1 MKKTQFTQITCLLM
15 LAAAF
20 SLKAASGTWTGAT
33 DNTWAGANWSATPVP
48 GTGDTA
54 TFNGAGNGN
63 TTIDL
68 GGGVT
73 ISNLLFSTSS
83 VAAYTIGA
91 GGVGSQTLTENLS
104 GTISMGPAVANNEVF
119 NAAIVLGLDATAQ
132 TYNFV
137 NNSANS
143 LTMATNI
150 SGGVAGGTAG
160 YKTLVV
166 GGSGNTMIGGSL
178 LNGAATSVSLTKVG
192 VGTLTFNGN
201 VNASVLGSGPTG
213 GAYGTVTVNGGTL
226 ALDFSNFGALGNAD
240 LLNRYS
246 PVSLGGGTLQVIGN
260 AANAST
266 QNFTNGSGVTVNP
279 GFNVITVGPNGGN
292 LADPLPTLNLGAF
305 TQTVGSQT
313 MFVGPAYDNNA
324 STVSANLV
332 PATGTITTTTL
343 GNQNNLLWPS
353 TRQAIATVGLYEW
366 ASVVT
371 TPAGTQNILA
381 GSQQTGTFYTQV
393 AAGGTVPN
401 ADANYD
407 LLGNATFNNS
417 KPAYV
422 DTIRFNVPGAFTTT
436 TGVGGSG
443 YLFLIGGILVTPNVG
458 PNNTTFASGGEWIA
472 SAYTSAGNCPIDV
485 YQNNTAGELFIN
497 TPFYYYSATTRAT
510 CYVKGGAG
518 TVDLTGSATSS
529 GNYGSPYLNG
539 GCTVIN
545 NNTQIGRS
553 ASAATLYL
561 NGGTLVASGN
571 TSLDNGGGSNLRPVT
586 LLGNGG
592 GLAAEAGFTLTVD
605 GQIGSGANAGPLV
618 IGIPASTANGNV
630 AGLLPGTGSGTANT
644 TPVYGTGTVKLNN
657 TTGNF
662 YFGGVNIVGGATLNI
677 NGINALG
684 GANYLGGVT
693 FTSGTLQYGTGT
705 LLGGADITFG
715 GTGGTV
721 PQTVSILGNSTID
734 LNGQTA
740 TYAGSIGNGGS
751 GALNLTNSSSGGAL
765 YLNGGSTY
773 TGGTT
778 VSTNATLG
786 GSGTI
791 VGNVTVNSGG
801 MTQPSSGAGATN
813 TITGSLTYTSGSPT
827 NSANFNLS
835 SSASGSNDQI
845 VLSGNNQT
853 LTCGGV
859 TIGIKCGPTLD
870 LVNDYVLFK
879 MTGSSPTI
887 SGNFNATPVWL
898 ATPPSGAG
906 NYQVIK
912 SGNNVLLH
920 YSGSTPPNISA
931 SSATPSTA
939 VRNQNNVSISVTVA
953 AAGASTITGVSVNL
967 AAINGTS
974 QSLTLTS
981 GTSANGTWTGNI
993 TIPAAS
999 GLGTFT
1005 LPATATDNN
1014 GNTAAANISVTV
1026 NAATDT
1032 WVGSG
1037 GGNWSDN
1044 ADWVNFAGNFAP
1056 GLSGD
1061 TLVFAGS
1068 TGLTST
1074 MNNSYSITGLTF
1086 TNGAGSFNIGTSSST
1101 LTITANGMTN
1111 NSANAET
1118 LNVPVLL
1125 TNAAQTLSAAAGNL
1139 TLGQSVDNGGNL
1151 LTVADGG
1158 FNTTISGAI
1167 SGNGGLTKT
1176 NAGTLTLGGASTYT
1190 GATTING
1197 GTVVVNAGAS
1207 VTSAAT
1213 ATSQVIVGNAA
1224 GNAILNI
1231 AGGAVNAN
1239 ATAILPVGSVSNA
1252 NGFISM
1258 NAGNL
1263 NVAASELHIGNVAGA
1278 YGAFDLSGS
1287 GALTVPA
1294 SSGDG
1299 YIAVGV
1305 AGSGVLNMTGGMI
1318 SNNAAYPSIGNQA
1331 GGIGVANISG
1341 GLVVDGK
1348 GLHVGDRST
1357 GILNVSGSAN
1367 INLTGGTLQFGL
1379 SGQTSTGSANLLGGT
1394 VTANNVGVGGTS
1406 TSRLNFNGGT
1416 LVAAASGTFI
1426 PAILTS
1432 ANVYSGGAVIDDGGN
1447 AITIAQPLL
1456 APTGNGV
1463 STIPVATGGTGY
1475 LDTPVVTIT
1484 GGGGAGATAVAN
1496 VSGGSVTGITITS
1509 PGTGYTS
1516 APTVTLFGGGYTS
1529 AATLGTA
1536 TIAANVSGGLIKVD
1550 TGTLTLTGANT
1561 YTNLTKVRG
1570 GTLALGSG
1578 YTSATAGYVVTNGA
1592 TLDVSAL
1599 SPFTLSANQSLS
1611 GGGTING
1618 SIATSA
1624 GVKIYPGGTNKV
1636 GTLTFNN
1643 DLDLSGGGTCY
1654 FDITNSASSGDDQI
1668 TVGGTLTMNGG
1679 VLYVNAQSGA
1689 MPLDTTAD
1697 YVLIADSNG
1706 PNVTSLPALVWV
1718 GTKPSNY
1725 GNYTLQQI
1733 GNNIVLHYSPSLAPM
1748 VASVSLNP
1756 SSAVRG
1762 QNVIISATVIPGSGT
1777 IDPSAGVT
1785 VNLSAFGGSST
1796 SSLILSNA
1804 NVYTNSFTVPAST
1817 TPGSQTLTVTVT
1829 DSTPLSGSGF
1839 NTLTVNATT
1848 EVWNGL
1854 GGGNWSDNADWVST
1868 FAPGLVGDAL
1878 VFAGTTELTP
1888 SMDNNYSVTSV
1899 TFTNG
1904 AGSFNI
1910 GTPGSTLTITAGG
1923 VTNNSANV
1931 QNLNVPVNLTTV
1943 AQTLNAASGDLILG
1957 QNLDNGGN
1965 LLTVT
1970 DGGHNTTLNGVVSD
1984 TGGLTKAGSGTLTL
1998 GGADTYNGNT
2008 TINGGTLTVNSSGG
2022 ISTSTGKVIVGNA
2035 AGNAI
2040 MNIASGTVNANMA
2053 SNPAFAIGNVTN
2065 ASGFLFMTNGYLE
2078 CGAGEFHIGQAAG
2091 AYGAFDLSG
2100 GTVTIGDVAAA
2111 DAYFVVGGAFGNSA
2125 SEGVFNMSGG
2135 IFNDYAQ
2142 EFSIANIAG
2151 AVGVANFSGG
2161 TLNDNNG
2168 IHVGDRGTGILNVS
2182 GSAAVNL
2189 TGGPL
2194 QFGISGNTTVGTVN
2208 LLGGLVTANNVG
2220 VAGTSTSQLNFN
2232 GGTLQ
2237 AGVASATFMQGLT
2250 AATIYSGGA
2259 IIDDGG
2265 NAITIAQPLLAPTG
2279 NGVST
2284 IPVATGGAG
2293 YLDTPIVTITGGG
2306 GVGATAV
2313 ANISSGGAVT
2323 NITITSPGTGYTS
2336 APTVTLFGGGYT
2348 SAATLGTANIAANIG
2363 GGLTKQNS
2371 GTLTLS
2377 GANTYTGNTTINGGT
2392 LEIVQPVIPTY
2403 STVSIA
2409 SGAVLQ
2415 LDFAV
2420 TNSVTNLVLNGTVQ
2434 VPGIYNSA
2442 TGSPYITGAGS
2453 LLVGIPPN
2461 PLTGLRFTAGTVISG
2476 TTLSISATNTGA
2488 GTVYLLT
2495 STNVAAPLNTW
2506 TPVWTNVVSG
2516 SGSFSTNLL
2525 NTVNPSFKQQFYLLS
2540 NTNN

>member
-1 MKKTQFTQITCLLM
+1 L
-15 LAAAF
+15 
-20 SLKAASGTWTGAT
+20 
-33 DNTWAGANWSATPVP
+33 
-48 GTGDTA
+48 
-54 TFNGAGNGN
+54 
-63 TTIDL
+63 
-68 GGGVT
+68 
-73 ISNLLFSTSS
+73 
-83 VAAYTIGA
+83 
-91 GGVGSQTLTENLS
+91 
-104 GTISMGPAVANNEVF
+104 
-119 NAAIVLGLDATAQ
+119 
-132 TYNFV
+132 
-137 NNSANS
+137 
-143 LTMATNI
+143 
-150 SGGVAGGTAG
+150 
-160 YKTLVV
+160 
-166 GGSGNTMIGGSL
+166 
-178 LNGAATSVSLTKVG
+178 
-192 VGTLTFNGN
+192 
-201 VNASVLGSGPTG
+201 
-213 GAYGTVTVNGGTL
+213 TVT
-226 ALDFSNFGALGNAD
+226 
-240 LLNRYS
+240 
-246 PVSLGGGTLQVIGN
+246 
-260 AANAST
+260 
-266 QNFTNGSGVTVNP
+266 
-279 GFNVITVGPNGGN
+279 
-292 LADPLPTLNLGAF
+292 
-305 TQTVGSQT
+305 
-313 MFVGPAYDNNA
+313 
-324 STVSANLV
+324 
-332 PATGTITTTTL
+332 
-343 GNQNNLLWPS
+343 
-353 TRQAIATVGLYEW
+353 
-366 ASVVT
+366 
-371 TPAGTQNILA
+371 
-381 GSQQTGTFYTQV
+381 
-393 AAGGTVPN
+393 
-401 ADANYD
+401 
-407 LLGNATFNNS
+407 NS
-417 KPAYV
+417 
-422 DTIRFNVPGAFTTT
+422 
-436 TGVGGSG
+436 
-443 YLFLIGGILVTPNVG
+443 
-458 PNNTTFASGGEWIA
+458 ASGG
-472 SAYTSAGNCPIDV
+472 G
-485 YQNNTAGELFIN
+485 LF
-497 TPFYYYSATTRAT
+497 
-510 CYVKGGAG
+510 
-518 TVDLTGSATSS
+518 
-529 GNYGSPYLNG
+529 
-539 GCTVIN
+539 
-545 NNTQIGRS
+545 
-553 ASAATLYL
+553 
-561 NGGTLVASGN
+561 
-571 TSLDNGGGSNLRPVT
+571 
-586 LLGNGG
+586 
-592 GLAAEAGFTLTVD
+592 
-605 GQIGSGANAGPLV
+605 
-618 IGIPASTANGNV
+618 
-630 AGLLPGTGSGTANT
+630 
-644 TPVYGTGTVKLNN
+644 
-657 TTGNF
+657 
-662 YFGGVNIVGGATLNI
+662 
-677 NGINALG
+677 
-684 GANYLGGVT
+684 
-693 FTSGTLQYGTGT
+693 
-705 LLGGADITFG
+705 
-715 GTGGTV
+715 
-721 PQTVSILGNSTID
+721 
-734 LNGQTA
+734 
-740 TYAGSIGNGGS
+740 
-751 GALNLTNSSSGGAL
+751 
-765 YLNGGSTY
+765 LNGGSTH
-773 TGGTT
+773 TGGT
-778 VSTNATLG
+778 VVATNGIFG
-786 GSGTI
+786 GNGTI
-791 VGNVTVNSGG
+791 IGNVTVNNGG

-835 SSASGSNDQI
+835 SSASGPNDQI

-974 QSLTLTS
+974 QNLTLTS

-1101 LTITANGMTN
+1101 LTITANGVTN

-1158 FNTTISGAI
+1158 FNTTISGPI

-1176 NAGTLTLGGASTYT
+1176 RNGTLTLGGASTYF
-1190 GATTING
+1190 GNTTVNG
-1197 GTVVVNAGAS
+1197 GTVVVNGAINS
-1207 VTSAAT
+1207 GGGTTAAVTINNATMTVNTGATVTSGTT
-1213 ATSQVIVGNAA
+1213 ATSQVIVGNTSS
-1224 GNAILNI
+1224 NAVLNI
-1231 AGGAVNAN
+1231 AGGIVNAN

-1252 NGFISM
+1252 NGFIFM

-1263 NVAASELHIGNVAGA
+1263 NVTASELHIGNVAGS

-1287 GALTVPA
+1287 GVLTVPA

-1305 AGSGVLNMTGGMI
+1305 AGAGVLNMTGGMV

-1341 GLVVDGK
+1341 GLLVDSK

-1367 INLTGGTLQFGL
+1367 INLTGGPLQFGL
-1379 SGQTSTGSANLLGGT
+1379 SGQTSTGTANLLGGT
-1394 VTANNVGVGGTS
+1394 VTANNVAVGGTS

-1416 LVAAASGTFI
+1416 LMASASGIFI
-1426 PAILTS
+1426 PAVLTS

-1447 AITIAQPLL
+1447 SITIAQPLL
-1456 APTGNGV
+1456 APIGSGV

-1496 VSGGSVTGITITS
+1496 VSGGAVTGITITS

-1536 TIAANVSGGLIKVD
+1536 TIAANISGDLIKLD

-1592 TLDVSAL
+1592 TLDVSAFG
-1599 SPFTLSANQSLS
+1599 PFTLSANQSLA

-1624 GVKIYPGGTNKV
+1624 GVNIYPGGTNKV

-1654 FDITNSASSGDDQI
+1654 FDITNNASSGDDQI
-1668 TVGGTLTMNGG
+1668 TVGGTLTINGG
-1679 VLYVNAQSGA
+1679 VFYVNALIGA
-1689 MPLDTTAD
+1689 NPLDTTAD
-1697 YVLIADSNG
+1697 YVLISDSNG

-1762 QNVIISATVIPGSGT
+1762 QNVKITATVTPGSGT
-1777 IDPSAGVT
+1777 IDPNTGVT
-1785 VNLSAFGGSST
+1785 VNLTAFGGSPG

-1804 NVYTNSFTVPAST
+1804 NVYTNTFTVPTST
-1817 TPGSQTLTVTVT
+1817 APGGQTLTVTVT

-1854 GGGNWSDNADWVST
+1854 GGGNWSDNADWVSAL
-1868 FAPGLVGDAL
+1868 APGLVGDAL
-1878 VFAGTTELTP
+1878 VFAGTTGLTP
-1888 SMDNNYSVTSV
+1888 SMDNNYTVTSV

-1910 GTPGSTLTITAGG
+1910 GTPGNTLTITAGG

-1931 QNLNVPVNLTTV
+1931 QTLSVPVLLTTA
-1943 AQTLNAASGDLILG
+1943 AQSLNAAAGDLILG

-1965 LLTVT
+1965 LLTIA
-1970 DGGHNTTLNGVVSD
+1970 DGGHNTTLNGVVSGN
-1984 TGGLTKAGSGTLTL
+1984 GGLTKTGNGILTL

-2022 ISTSTGKVIVGNA
+2022 ISTTTGKVIVGNA
-2035 AGNAI
+2035 AGNSI
-2040 MNIASGTVNANMA
+2040 MNIANGTVNANLA
-2053 SNPAFAIGNVTN
+2053 ANPAFAIGNVTN

-2151 AVGVANFSGG
+2151 AVGVANLSGG

-2194 QFGISGNTTVGTVN
+2194 QFGLGGNTTIGTAN
-2208 LLGGLVTANNVG
+2208 LLGGTVTANSVG
-2220 VAGTSTSQLNFN
+2220 VAGTSTSRLNFN

-2237 AGVASATFMQGLT
+2237 AGVNNATFMTGLT

-2259 IIDDGG
+2259 VIDDGG
-2265 NAITIAQPLLAPTG
+2265 NAITIAQPLLAPAG
-2279 NGVST
+2279 NGVAN
-2284 IPVATGGAG
+2284 IPVTSGGAG

-2336 APTVTLFGGGYT
+2336 APTVTIFGGGYT
-2348 SAATLGTANIAANIG
+2348 SAATLGTATIAANTG
-2363 GGLTKQNS
+2363 GGLTKQNT

-2403 STVSIA
+2403 STVSVA

-2420 TNSVTNLVLNGTVQ
+2420 TNSVTNLVLNGVSQ
-2434 VPGIYNSA
+2434 SPGIYNST
-2442 TGSPYITGAGS
+2442 TGSPYITGTGS
-2453 LLVGIPPN
+2453 LLVGIPPAP
-2461 PLTGLRFTAGTVISG
+2461 PLSGLKFTAAPVISG
-2476 TTLSISATNTGA
+2476 TSLTISATNSGA

-2495 STNVAAPLNTW
+2495 TTNLTKPISTW
-2506 TPVWTNVVSG
+2506 TPIWTNVLSG

-2525 NTVNPSFKQQFYLLS
+2525 NAVNPSFKQQFYLLS